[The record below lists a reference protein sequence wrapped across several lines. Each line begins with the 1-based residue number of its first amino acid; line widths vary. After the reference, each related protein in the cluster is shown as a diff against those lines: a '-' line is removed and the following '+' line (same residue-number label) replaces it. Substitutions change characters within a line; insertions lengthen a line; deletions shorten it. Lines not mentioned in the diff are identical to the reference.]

1 MFETARYEANRR
13 RRGTAVLSS
22 GIAILIAFFIWY
34 FSVLDVEGLTQAME
48 SLPPALIEA
57 FGIQTIATIEG
68 FLAAEVYSF
77 LWVLGLGLYFAY
89 AAGGLIA
96 ADVEHDRMD
105 LLLSFPVSRS
115 QILVEKF
122 SALLV
127 PMIVINIVGAFVVY
141 VGAVAIGEQIAV
153 EHLVLVHALSIPYLS
168 TCAAIG
174 TMFSV
179 TFDRADIAKRAAIGL
194 VFALFLVKSVTA
206 STDGYEWIQYI
217 SPMHY
222 YEPTPILIDGTYHIM
237 DAGVLL
243 IVSIA
248 LLVASQELFQRR
260 DI

>member
-1 MFETARYEANRR
+1 MFETARYESSRR
-13 RRGTAVLSS
+13 VRGTAALTVGLAVLTAS
-22 GIAILIAFFIWY
+22 FVWY

-48 SLPPALIEA
+48 SLPPAMLDA
-57 FGIQTIATIEG
+57 FGIRTIATVEG

-96 ADVEHDRMD
+96 DDVEHDRMD

-115 QILVEKF
+115 RLLVEKF
-122 SALLV
+122 SALLLPILV
-127 PMIVINIVGAFVVY
+127 VNVAVAIVVY
-141 VGAVAIGEQIAV
+141 GSTVAIGEAV
-153 EHLVLVHALSIPYLS
+153 DPGRLVMVHALSIPYLL

-174 TMFSV
+174 TVFSV
-179 TFDRADIAKRAAIGL
+179 VLDRADTAKRGAIGL

-206 STDGYEWIQYI
+206 SADGYDWIQNLT
-217 SPMHY
+217 PMQY
-222 YEPTPILIDGTYHIM
+222 YEPTPILLDGTYQFV

-243 IVSIA
+243 AVSVV
-248 LLVASQELFQRR
+248 LLVVGRLSFARR